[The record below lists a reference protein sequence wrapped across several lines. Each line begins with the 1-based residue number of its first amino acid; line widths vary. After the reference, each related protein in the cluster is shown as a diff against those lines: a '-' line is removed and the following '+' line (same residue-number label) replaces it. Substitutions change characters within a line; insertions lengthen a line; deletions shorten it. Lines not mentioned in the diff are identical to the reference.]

1 MRRSEALHSSLC
13 GVDVGAQLDSLLL
26 QQPPSPP
33 RTRAPSPITPVPPS
47 APSVSSPKG
56 RWVNQKWWVSSVWE
70 KTLNPKG
77 SHLPTCACVS
87 QHEFKLQPCLEHAVR
102 ELCQG
107 VKRVRGKGRGELGS
121 GYSLGLASVKGGVK
135 TQPREG
141 GIKAKNGVMLR
152 LRSHPCDI
160 GEIQRTNGPFLH
172 EDKVEDKLLQ
182 PRKCL
187 EAGKPFHL
195 RGKT

>member
-26 QQPPSPP
+26 QQPPIPP

-107 VKRVRGKGRGELGS
+107 VKRVRGKGRERRRVGS
-121 GYSLGLASVKGGVK
+121 RVCGCFSLGA
-135 TQPREG
+135 PR
-141 GIKAKNGVMLR
+141 
-152 LRSHPCDI
+152 P
-160 GEIQRTNGPFLH
+160 
-172 EDKVEDKLLQ
+172 
-182 PRKCL
+182 PRPP
-187 EAGKPFHL
+187 ATRRAPST
-195 RGKT
+195 RGSCCSTSIACRG